1 LLFEF
6 YWVFV
11 FTMNVNSMLICV
23 LKCLC
28 ACVSPLGMLIFNMC
42 FCDDS
47 NFMCDMCIFATFC
60 VRWSKFDG
68 WHLYVFVFTKF
79 FVYGYQNLLCIHDC
93 SNVCGFSSICICNI
107 LCGMI
112 NLMGDICIFLYLQYS
127 LCRVIKICCVFMI
140 VAMFVVYYV
149 NDKFK
154 LKRIWNHKK
163 TSYLNAFIP

>member
-1 LLFEF
+1 MLFEF

-28 ACVSPLGMLIFNMC
+28 ACVSLLGMLIFNIC

-93 SNVCGFSSICICNI
+93 SNVCGFSSICMPVYLQWLCMTFWYVLCNVCEFYLPMLSI
-107 LCGMI
+107 SMC
-112 NLMGDICIFLYLQYS
+112 LYLMHLQH
-127 LCRVIKICCVFMI
+127 F
-140 VAMFVVYYV
+140 
-149 NDKFK
+149 
-154 LKRIWNHKK
+154 
-163 TSYLNAFIP
+163 